1 MKNLITQ
8 YKSLPIEVK
17 KAMKYDFPFGI
28 EEELQS
34 IKNVITGTYFE
45 GVIYKYGDTSY
56 LIKMN
61 ADTPI
66 IKFEEEFERDKD
78 EQSFDLE
85 EAFEE
90 DE

>member
-1 MKNLITQ
+1 MRNLITQ
-8 YKSLPIEVK
+8 YKRLPIEVK
-17 KAMKYDFPFGI
+17 KAMKYDFPFGV

-66 IKFEEEFERDKD
+66 IKFDENFERDKD
-78 EQSFDLE
+78 EHSFDQE
-85 EAFEE
+85 EVYDE
-90 DE
+90 D

>member
-1 MKNLITQ
+1 MRNLITQ
-8 YKSLPIEVK
+8 YKRLPIEVK
-17 KAMKYDFPFGI
+17 KAMKLDFPFGI

-45 GVIYKYGDTSY
+45 GVIYKHGDTSY

-66 IKFEEEFERDKD
+66 IKFDDEFEEGKD
-78 EQSFDLE
+78 ERSFDQE
-85 EAFEE
+85 EAYDE
-90 DE
+90 D